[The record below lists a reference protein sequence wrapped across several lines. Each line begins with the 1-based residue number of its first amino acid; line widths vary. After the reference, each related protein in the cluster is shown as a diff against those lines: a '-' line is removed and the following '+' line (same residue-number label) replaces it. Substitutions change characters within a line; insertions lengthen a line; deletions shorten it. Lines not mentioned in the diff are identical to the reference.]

1 MNSSEN
7 KGYWDW
13 TWEPNTVPP
22 ETSTLSIAF
31 SGWTNPAEAL
41 SQSKKLLN
49 TLTGDKYICLGG
61 GNSNGAF
68 TREALNSI
76 TNAINNN
83 EFSNYDGIAFDVE
96 EGDSGLESDFAASFL
111 AAKNKGFK
119 VLVTVS
125 HSAPYGISD
134 AQQLMNSFF
143 VNENIDILSP
153 QLYTTGQEI
162 ANDYAIS
169 HNVTWAEYKKAKASI
184 VPSIVQA
191 SFYESAQKYFL
202 ETGVILGGYIQWK
215 QS

>member
-22 ETSTLSIAF
+22 KTSTLSIAF

-41 SQSKKLLN
+41 SQSEKVKN
-49 TLTGDKYICLGG
+49 TLIGDKYISFGG
-61 GNSNGAF
+61 GNSNGSF
-68 TREALNSI
+68 TKESLDSI
-76 TNAINNN
+76 TSAINNN
-83 EFSNYDGIAFDVE
+83 KFSDYDGIAYDVE
-96 EGDSGLESDFAASFL
+96 EGESGLEDLFAASFL

-119 VLVTVS
+119 VLITVS

-143 VNENIDILSP
+143 VDENIDILSP
-153 QLYTTGQEI
+153 QLYTTGQET

-169 HNVTWAEYKKAKASI
+169 HNVTWADYKNAKASI

-191 SFYESAQKYFL
+191 SLYESAQKYFQ
-202 ETGVILGGYIQWK
+202 ENGVTLNGYIQWK